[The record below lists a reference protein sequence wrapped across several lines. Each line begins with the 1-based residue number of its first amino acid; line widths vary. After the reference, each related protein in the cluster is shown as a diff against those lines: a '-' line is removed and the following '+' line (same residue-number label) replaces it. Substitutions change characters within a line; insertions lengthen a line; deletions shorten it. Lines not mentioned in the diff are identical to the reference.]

1 MLHLVAKRIEAKV
14 EPQIE
19 HNHPKLHQTIPIL
32 FFKNISRNGL
42 YRGGIKKMRGKKTHS
57 IAFAHSGSGSKLPQ
71 KQGGGEKS
79 KVDTSISTQEPQR
92 L

>member
-1 MLHLVAKRIEAKV
+1 MLHLVAQRIEAKV

-32 FFKNISRNGL
+32 FLQNISRNGL
-42 YRGGIKKMRGKKTHS
+42 YRRVLKKMRGKKTHP
-57 IAFAHSGSGSKLPQ
+57 IAFAHSGRGSKLPQ
-71 KQGGGEKS
+71 KQGGWGNPKS
-79 KVDTSISTQEPQR
+79 ILVFFSEEPQR